1 MGPLSV
7 TVPMAV
13 VFLGAC
19 VAFDVRT
26 LRIPNLVTG
35 PAVLAGMAVNGWA
48 SGWNGLGM
56 SATGFALAVVLLLA
70 PFALGGIGGG
80 DVKMMG
86 AIGALIGPGLILQ
99 SLVIGL
105 IAGGCIAAVH
115 LARRSRLRDK
125 LFATATMFT
134 QAVATQSLEPLRAP
148 TTAPGA
154 IVLPYSVPLGLG
166 TMIVLVTTLV
176 ASS

>member
-1 MGPLSV
+1 M
-7 TVPMAV
+7 
-13 VFLGAC
+13 
-19 VAFDVRT
+19 
-26 LRIPNLVTG
+26 
-35 PAVLAGMAVNGWA
+35 
-48 SGWNGLGM
+48 SGWTGLEA
-56 SATGFALAVVLLLA
+56 SVLGFALAVGVLLV

-86 AIGALIGPGLILQ
+86 AIGALVGPDLLLR

-105 IAGGCIAAVH
+105 IAGGCFAAVH
-115 LARRSRLRDK
+115 LARRSRLREK
-125 LFATATMFT
+125 LHATAGMFT
-134 QAVATQSLEPLRAP
+134 QAVATHSLEPLRAP

-166 TMIVLVTTLV
+166 TVIVLVTALV

>member
-1 MGPLSV
+1 MIPPSFIIAI
-7 TVPMAV
+7 TV
-13 VFLGAC
+13 VFISVC

-35 PAVLAGMAVNGWA
+35 PAIIVGMAVNGWT
-48 SGWNGLGM
+48 SGWTGLGM
-56 SATGFALAVVLLLA
+56 SALGFAFAVVVLLV

-86 AIGALIGPGLILQ
+86 AIGALIGPGLILR

-105 IAGGCIAAVH
+105 IAGGCFAAVH

-125 LFATATMFT
+125 LFATAGMFT
-134 QAVATQSLEPLRAP
+134 QAVATHSLEPLRAP

-166 TMIVLVTTLV
+166 TVIVLVTTLV